1 MRGALL
7 VCGTAS
13 DAGKSVVT
21 AGICRW
27 LARAGVRVAPFKAQN
42 MANNSA
48 VTASGAEIG
57 RAQALQAA
65 ACGVEPEAAMNPVLI
80 KPSGERHSQVLLMGR
95 RYADADARSYQDLKP
110 VLREAV
116 LDALADLRARY
127 DVVVCEGA
135 GSPAEINLRAGDLA
149 NMGLARAADLP
160 VVLVGD
166 IDRGGVFA
174 SLYGSLA
181 LLEPDD
187 QALVAGFVINKFR
200 GDDTILAPGLEQLHA
215 LTGRPTLGVLPWLEG
230 MWLDAEDSLALEAP
244 RPEAAAAL
252 GGDTLEV
259 AVVRLRWMSN
269 FTDVDALTAEPGV
282 SVRFTRSPADVER
295 ADLVLV
301 PGTKATVEDLE
312 RLRAG
317 GLDEALARRAAAGDP
332 ILGVCGGYQMLGEA
346 IEDEV
351 ESRRGTVAGLGLLP
365 VRTRFAVDKRLRR
378 VSGTVALAGA
388 APATGYEIRHGEPS
402 RHGGEAMID
411 DGSGEGEGCAVGAV
425 LGTSWHGLLE
435 GDAVR
440 RGLLAW
446 VAARRG
452 RRWLAGTEPFAAVRE
467 RHLDRLGELIEE
479 NVDVA
484 ALEAVIEGGAP
495 AGLPLVESGLV
506 GRVP

>member
-48 VTASGAEIG
+48 VTARGAEIG

-65 ACGVEPEAAMNPVLI
+65 AAGGQPEAAMNPVLI

-149 NMGLARAADLP
+149 NMGLARAGDIP

-215 LTGRPTLGVLPWLEG
+215 LTGRPTLGVLPWMEG

-282 SVRFTRSPADVER
+282 SVCFTRSPADVER

-317 GLDEALARRAAAGDP
+317 GLDEALARRAAAGHP

-365 VRTRFAVDKRLRR
+365 VRTRFAVEKRLRR
-378 VSGTVALAGA
+378 VSGTVALAGG
-388 APATGYEIRHGEPS
+388 APASGYEIRHGEPS

-411 DGSGEGEGCAVGAV
+411 DGSAAGEGCAPGA
-425 LGTSWHGLLE
+425 G
-435 GDAVR
+435 VR
-440 RGLLAW
+440 RSWRSPPAPRRAR
-446 VAARRG
+446 AAPSALCSAPRG
-452 RRWLAGTEPFAAVRE
+452 TACARATRSAAACSRGWRHGAAG
-467 RHLDRLGELIEE
+467 
-479 NVDVA
+479 
-484 ALEAVIEGGAP
+484 
-495 AGLPLVESGLV
+495 AGWPG
-506 GRVP
+506 